1 MGRVIRSQHISN
13 LKYEGYIWKIFRV
26 WGAMYSKADRLL
38 RNFSLKLNNDSITFD
53 ENRLCSFIIDN
64 RYRILL
70 TSTNSEY
77 IMIYG
82 FCGRPPDNNNLAF
95 EFLNANLWFAE
106 NNGPHLCYDNNSQSL
121 LLALNFSLNETS
133 VEKLEC
139 EIEVVIRSMENL
151 YHILED
157 KGIILETVYT

>member
-1 MGRVIRSQHISN
+1 
-13 LKYEGYIWKIFRV
+13 
-26 WGAMYSKADRLL
+26 MYSKADRLL
-38 RNFSLKLNNDSITFD
+38 RKFSLKLNVDSIAFD

-82 FCGRPPDNNNLAF
+82 FCGRPPDNNNLAL

-133 VEKLEC
+133 VEKLEYK
-139 EIEVVIRSMENL
+139 IEVVIRSMENL
-151 YHILED
+151 YHILEG

>member
-1 MGRVIRSQHISN
+1 
-13 LKYEGYIWKIFRV
+13 
-26 WGAMYSKADRLL
+26 MYSKADRLL
-38 RNFSLKLNNDSITFD
+38 RKFSLKLNIDSIAFD

-106 NNGPHLCYDNNSQSL
+106 HNGPHLCYDNNSQSL
-121 LLALNFSLNETS
+121 LFALNFSLAEST
-133 VEKLEC
+133 VDKLEC
-139 EIEVVIRSMENL
+139 EIEVVIKSMENL
-151 YHILED
+151 YHILQD
-157 KGIILETVYT
+157 KGIILDTDYT